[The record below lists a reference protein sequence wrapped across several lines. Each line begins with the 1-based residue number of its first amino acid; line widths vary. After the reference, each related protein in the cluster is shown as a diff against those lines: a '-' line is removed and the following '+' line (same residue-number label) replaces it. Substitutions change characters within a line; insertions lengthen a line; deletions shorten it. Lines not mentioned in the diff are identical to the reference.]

1 MSTCVE
7 RPDTELAADAG
18 AKQGVKVA
26 IVVDEAMRVNLP
38 DISARRDWPPERPE
52 VYRPA
57 PHHVELRSS
66 ATRRG
71 PVSPSVVLE
80 EAIEVKHYRPAAAMS
95 LLAAGA
101 MVLSACSNSHT
112 TLAYASG
119 FRVDCGGKPALT
131 ASGSTAQ
138 ANAMNKFVE
147 AYRKA
152 CSGQTLNYTANGS
165 GAGIKE
171 FLDGKTDFG
180 GSDTPLAG
188 DQYTDAK
195 KRCGGADA
203 WNLPVVF
210 GPLAITYNLS
220 AVDTLVLDA
229 PTLAKI
235 FNGTITRWD
244 DPALT
249 ALNASMPSEDIR
261 VIYRSD
267 ASGTTDNFQSY
278 LQAASGGAWKQ
289 GTGKTF
295 KGGVGTGAAGNNG
308 TSAAVKTTEGAI
320 SYNELSFA
328 LQQGLY
334 AAEIKTPA
342 SRRSLRPVRIGTDTV
357 GKTITGAKII
367 GDGNDLVLD
376 ISSFYNPAQPD
387 VYPIVLAT
395 YEIVCSKYPNSDV
408 AQAVKGFLQ
417 AAIGPGQ
424 VDLAKSGYIPLSFD
438 FQSRVATA
446 VDAIS

>member
-1 MSTCVE
+1 MCRNRGDLGV
-7 RPDTELAADAG
+7 RTESGLAADAG
-18 AKQGVKVA
+18 RHRGRAAGDRVHTHHRLPGLNSRQPGTQVARSKEAINVKHNRSGVA
-26 IVVDEAMRVNLP
+26 I
-38 DISARRDWPPERPE
+38 
-52 VYRPA
+52 
-57 PHHVELRSS
+57 
-66 ATRRG
+66 G
-71 PVSPSVVLE
+71 
-80 EAIEVKHYRPAAAMS
+80 

-101 MVLSACSNSHT
+101 LALSACSNSHA

-119 FRVDCGGKPALT
+119 AKVDCGGKQTLS
-131 ASGSTAQ
+131 ASGSSAQ
-138 ANAMNKFVE
+138 ANAMTRFID
-147 AYRKA
+147 AYHKA
-152 CSGQTLNYTANGS
+152 CSGQTLNYTANNS
-165 GAGIKE
+165 GAGISE
-171 FLDGKTDFG
+171 FLAGKTDLG
-180 GSDTPLAG
+180 GSDTPLSG
-188 DQYTDAK
+188 DQYAAAK
-195 KRCGGADA
+195 QRCGGADA

-220 AVDTLVLDA
+220 SVDTLVLDA

-249 ALNASMPSEDIR
+249 SLNASMPSEDIH

-267 ASGTTDNFQSY
+267 PSGTTYNFQSY
-278 LQAASGGAWKQ
+278 LQGASGGVWNQ
-289 GTGKTF
+289 GAAKTF
-295 KGGVGTGAAGNNG
+295 NGVGTGAAGNNG
-308 TSAAVKTTEGAI
+308 TSAAVKATEGAI

-357 GKTITGAKII
+357 GKTIKGAKIT
-367 GDGNDLVLD
+367 GTGNDLVLD

-395 YEIVCSKYPNSDV
+395 YEIVCSKYANPED
-408 AQAVKGFLQ
+408 AQAVKAFLQ

-424 VDLAKSGYIPLSFD
+424 IDLAKIGYIPLSPD
-438 FQSRVATA
+438 FQARVSSA
-446 VDAIS
+446 VDAIT